1 MNAAALKKLK
11 KAIAATVSRVVLE
24 SLHEYDAA
32 IKSSVI
38 SALNAPGAGAAT
50 VTAAKPCK
58 PRKPRKPR
66 AVKHEDCAVSQDD

>member
-11 KAIAATVSRVVLE
+11 KTIASTVSRVVLE
-24 SLHEYDAA
+24 SLHEYDTA

-38 SALNAPGAGAAT
+38 AALNAPGAGSAT
-50 VTAAKPCK
+50 AK

-66 AVKHEDCAVSQDD
+66 AAAAAPAQLDD